1 MTPRYTPLHICVT
14 MPNLVV
20 LRQRVYQ
27 SIGGNPKNGEPWDPA
42 PLGCI
47 CMAKLLKISP
57 LSMCYHVKF
66 GSSALKGV
74 CINRREPQNVGERC
88 LVVPVLM

>member
-1 MTPRYTPLHICVT
+1 MGSPGTQPH
-14 MPNLVV
+14 
-20 LRQRVYQ
+20 
-27 SIGGNPKNGEPWDPA
+27 W
-42 PLGCI
+42 GCI

-57 LSMCYHVKF
+57 LPMCYHVKF